1 MVIRN
6 PAFLGFRVHGVLGAG
21 NGQISQERTL
31 GTLGTPV
38 SSSPHRLGEAA
49 MAPEA
54 LAPVS
59 SERDRPQPV
68 PGPLG
73 AFALTLPWSFP
84 VIPRYTADT
93 FHAALF
99 PYAF

>member
-1 MVIRN
+1 
-6 PAFLGFRVHGVLGAG
+6 
-21 NGQISQERTL
+21 
-31 GTLGTPV
+31 
-38 SSSPHRLGEAA
+38 